1 MHRRQ
6 QSRRRNFHTS
16 IAVPADVPA
25 LSYQHVLQETVS
37 LPYGKVYR
45 VDMDY
50 GIIYQLCAQ
59 RVDAAGK
66 PVDKCDIPYI

>member
-1 MHRRQ
+1 
-6 QSRRRNFHTS
+6 
-16 IAVPADVPA
+16 
-25 LSYQHVLQETVS
+25 VLQESIS

-50 GIIYQLCAQ
+50 GVKYALCAQ

-66 PVDKCDIPYI
+66 PLDQCDIPYI